1 MSSNKQD
8 TVAANWRVFVACG
21 LISLSPFQY
30 GVDFGLIGGLQAM
43 PGFLEVCHLRITAF
57 LPWLTNI
64 LRSMATDLQR
74 VSSGGTLLHCDS
86 N

>member
-43 PGFLEVCHLRITAF
+43 PGFLEVRHL
-57 LPWLTNI
+57 
-64 LRSMATDLQR
+64 
-74 VSSGGTLLHCDS
+74 
-86 N
+86 